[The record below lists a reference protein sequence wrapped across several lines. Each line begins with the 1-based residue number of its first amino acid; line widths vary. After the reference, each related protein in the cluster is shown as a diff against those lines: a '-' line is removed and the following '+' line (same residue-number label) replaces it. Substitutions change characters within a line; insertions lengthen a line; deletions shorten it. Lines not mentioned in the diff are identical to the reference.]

1 MIRLLPLPNVL
12 PATVKIAVDEPPDP
26 ESWAVPRVV
35 LPAVKVTV
43 PPGEV
48 FPEAAF
54 TVAVNTVLAVVAM
67 VAGLA
72 ATVVML
78 ALDAGVAHPVTRL

>member
-1 MIRLLPLPNVL
+1 
-12 PATVKIAVDEPPDP
+12 
-26 ESWAVPRVV
+26 
-35 LPAVKVTV
+35 VKVTV